1 LVYWKILEITT
12 NTLTNNEGI
21 FFCIFVKNRDMAKY
35 TALKDFYKVSEDKNY
50 KIGDE
55 IELLEDN
62 AAPLLLGGFVVAVK
76 VEVKKP
82 KK

>member
-12 NTLTNNEGI
+12 NTFTDNEGI
-21 FFCIFVKNRDMAKY
+21 FFCIFVKNRDMAIY
-35 TALKDFYKVSEDKNY
+35 TALKDFYKVSEEKNY
-50 KIGDE
+50 KVGDK
-55 IELLEDN
+55 IELLEDS

-76 VEVKKP
+76 IEVKKP